1 MDSEVIF
8 YIVALVALVGWLL
21 YKTKTHKNQYMSQEW
36 LDKHR

>member
-1 MDSEVIF
+1 MDGEVVF

-21 YKTKTHKNQYMSQEW
+21 YKTKTNKDQYMSQEW